1 MTANGCRQ
9 AVITDLQNRNFITTA
24 AQGNPGGRFHFS
36 YPPSENDAAASSIRL
51 MRIPGD
57 FGNIDGSDRPSPV
70 PR

>member
-1 MTANGCRQ
+1 MSKS
-9 AVITDLQNRNFITTA
+9 NFIATA

-51 MRIPGD
+51 MRMSGD
-57 FGNIDGSDRPSPV
+57 FGNIDGSDRPLPV